1 MSTSYYIFKTDNKS
15 GKTIHICNGSHNDEH
30 ECRVH
35 WLCYMYGFMDGAF
48 ELLGRKNF
56 TMEVG
61 THDQSFRLVTTDQQK
76 DVEYF
81 MLLDKEG
88 QDMVMETCRQNYP
101 ADVPVE

>member
-1 MSTSYYIFKTDNKS
+1 MTSYYIFKTDNKS

-35 WLCYMYGFMDGAF
+35 MLYYMYGFMDGAF

-56 TMEVG
+56 SMENG

-76 DVEYF
+76 DIEYF
-81 MLLDKEG
+81 MLFDDEG
-88 QDMVMETCRQNYP
+88 EKLIQKICSEI
-101 ADVPVE
+101 